1 MTDQPMNDG
10 GLVAH
15 GIDTTRPSVARVYDY
30 ALGGKDNYE
39 SDRALYRQIMEIAP
53 ETPVWARANRAWL
66 REVITWL
73 AEEAGVRRFID
84 AGSGLPTAENT
95 HQIAQKVNA
104 EASVIYIDNDP
115 SVVAHGRALLLDNDR
130 TQFTA
135 ADLTKPD
142 EVLADPSI
150 AGLLAGGE
158 PVALVMALMLHHIAD
173 YEQTREIARTY
184 VDALPPG
191 SYLAITHACNPGDG
205 GQVDVLVTELLEKVK
220 DAFPTLAF
228 RSVEQIR
235 SLFGD
240 LEILEPGVVPLSEW
254 HVPGGRVE
262 EERPADIRDAIYGGV
277 GRKAS
282 S

>member
-1 MTDQPMNDG
+1 MNDQPRYDS

-30 ALGGKDNYE
+30 FLGGKDNYE
-39 SDRALYRQIMEIAP
+39 PDRELYRQIMKIAP
-53 ETPVWARANRAWL
+53 EAPEWARANRRWL
-66 REVITWL
+66 KDVVTWL
-73 AEEAGVRRFID
+73 AEERGIRRFID

-95 HQIAQKVNA
+95 HQIAQRANLSC
-104 EASVIYIDNDP
+104 SVVYVDNDP

-130 TQFTA
+130 TQFVA

-142 EVLADPSI
+142 EVLADPAI
-150 AGLLAGGE
+150 VDLLAPGE

-173 YEQTREIARTY
+173 YEQTLEISRQY

-205 GQVDVLVTELLEKVK
+205 GAVDVLVTELAEKIK
-220 DAFPTLAF
+220 PAFPTLAF
-228 RSVEQIR
+228 RTVEQIS

-240 LEILEPGVVPLSEW
+240 MEILEPGVVRLVDW
-254 HVPGGRVE
+254 HVPGGRIDE
-262 EERPADIRDAIYGGV
+262 EPEPGVRDAIYGGV
-277 GRKAS
+277 GRKG
-282 S
+282 

>member
-1 MTDQPMNDG
+1 VTDQPRYDG
-10 GLVAH
+10 GLVAP

-39 SDRALYRQIMEIAP
+39 SDRALYRQIMKIAP

-73 AEEAGVRRFID
+73 ADEAGVRRFID

-95 HQIAQKVNA
+95 HQIAQKVSA
-104 EASVIYIDNDP
+104 DASVIYIDNDP

-130 TQFTA
+130 THFTA
-135 ADLTKPD
+135 ADLTRPD
-142 EVLADPSI
+142 EVLADPGI
-150 AGLLAGGE
+150 RDLLAGGE

-173 YEQTREIARTY
+173 YEPTREIVHKY

-191 SYLAITHACNPGDG
+191 SYLAITHAGNPGDG
-205 GQVDVLVTELLEKVK
+205 GPVDLLVTELLENVK

-228 RSVEQIR
+228 RSVEQIS

-240 LEILEPGVVPLSEW
+240 LEILEPGVVPLGEW

-262 EERPADIRDAIYGGV
+262 EEHPPDIRDAIYGAV

>member
-1 MTDQPMNDG
+1 MTDQPVNDS
-10 GLVAH
+10 GLVAF

-30 ALGGKDNYE
+30 FLGGKDNYA
-39 SDRALYRQIMEIAP
+39 SDRELYEQIMKIAP
-53 ETPVWARANRAWL
+53 EAPVWARANRRWL
-66 REVITWL
+66 SEVVTWL

-104 EASVIYIDNDP
+104 GAAVVYIDNDP

-135 ADLTKPD
+135 ADLTKPE
-142 EVLADPSI
+142 EVLADP
-150 AGLLAGGE
+150 AVATMLAAGE

-173 YEQTREIARTY
+173 YDETREVARQY
-184 VDALPPG
+184 VAALPPG

-205 GQVDVLVTELLEKVK
+205 GPVDLMVTELAEKVRH
-220 DAFPTLAF
+220 AFPTLAF
-228 RSVEQIR
+228 RSVEQIS

-240 LEILEPGVVPLSEW
+240 LEILEPGVVRLADW
-254 HVPGGRVE
+254 HVPGGRVAE
-262 EERPADIRDAIYGGV
+262 DPAIGVRDAIYGAV
-277 GRKAS
+277 ARKS
-282 S
+282 

>member
-1 MTDQPMNDG
+1 MTDQPRYDG
-10 GLVAH
+10 GLVAP

-39 SDRALYRQIMEIAP
+39 SDRELYRQIMEIAP
-53 ETPVWARANRAWL
+53 ETPVWARANRRWL
-66 REVITWL
+66 SQVITWL
-73 AEEAGVRRFID
+73 ADEAEVLRFID

-95 HQIAQKVNA
+95 HQIAQKVSPD
-104 EASVIYIDNDP
+104 ASVVYIDNDP

-135 ADLTKPD
+135 ADLTRPD
-142 EVLADPSI
+142 EVLADPAV
-150 AGLLAGGE
+150 AGLLADDQ
-158 PVALVMALMLHHIAD
+158 PVALVMALMLHHIHD
-173 YEQTREIARTY
+173 YEQTLAIAGQY

-205 GQVDVLVTELLEKVK
+205 GPVDQLVTELLAKVK

-228 RSVEQIR
+228 RSVEQIS
-235 SLFGD
+235 SLFQG
-240 LEILEPGVVPLSEW
+240 LEILEPGVVRLADW

-262 EERPADIRDAIYGGV
+262 DDPQPGIRDAIYGGV
-277 GRKAS
+277 ARKS
-282 S
+282 

>member
-39 SDRALYRQIMEIAP
+39 SDRALYRQIMKIAP

-104 EASVIYIDNDP
+104 DTSVIYVDNDP

-142 EVLADPSI
+142 EVLAEPSI
-150 AGLLAGGE
+150 AALLAGGE
-158 PVALVMALMLHHIAD
+158 PVALVMALMLHHIHD
-173 YEQTREIARTY
+173 YEQTLEIARKY

-205 GQVDVLVTELLEKVK
+205 GPVDVMVTELLEKVK

-228 RSVEQIR
+228 RSVEQIT

-240 LEILEPGVVPLSEW
+240 LEILEPGVVPLGEW

-262 EERPADIRDAIYGGV
+262 EERQADIRDAIYGGV